1 MTSMQT
7 QQQTMSGRATA
18 RTCEFLLP
26 STGLITVAPWRQASI
41 TRSCPLAECRY
52 LEQFWLGILG
62 PTATW
67 LARHL
72 SRLVMAQSEVNTSHV
87 GITVDISELGAR
99 LGVSTQPLHDSVLS
113 RAINRLI
120 MFNFA
125 APSGSDESVLE
136 MRTTA
141 PRVSD
146 RLVARMHPSLRDAH
160 WQWVSQSVTG
170 EPECC
175 VPQRH

>member
-1 MTSMQT
+1 MQT
-7 QQQTMSGRATA
+7 QNQSTSARASI
-18 RTCEFLLP
+18 RTCEYLLP
-26 STGLITVAPWRQASI
+26 SSGVFTVAPWRQTSI
-41 TRSCPLAECRY
+41 AQSCPLAECQY
-52 LEQFWLGILG
+52 LERFWLGILG

-72 SRLVMAQSEVNTSHV
+72 TRLVIAQPEVNTSEV
-87 GITVDISELGAR
+87 GTTIDVSELGAR
-99 LGVSTQPLHDSVLS
+99 LGVSIQPLHDSVLS
-113 RAINRLI
+113 RAINRLV

-125 APSGSDESVLE
+125 VPSGIDSSILE
-136 MRTTA
+136 VRTYA

-146 RLVARMHPSLRDAH
+146 RLVARMHPSVRHAH
-160 WQWVSQSVTG
+160 WQWMSQSVTG